1 MAEIKAVLMAY
12 SKGIFFL
19 ENNTYIKQ
27 SEFSLCQCYFQFWVI
42 PISGFPT
49 RKRLEETKSAKECK
63 EEKQNADTPKKREK
77 KRHRETHTHT
87 HAGKSCSKRNIWRN
101 KAVLWRK
108 S

>member
-1 MAEIKAVLMAY
+1 MAY

-42 PISGFPT
+42 PISGFPA

-77 KRHRETHTHT
+77 KRHRETRTHTHT
-87 HAGKSCSKRNIWRN
+87 HTQENLVPKGTFGGIRLSYGGRAN
-101 KAVLWRK
+101 
-108 S
+108 